1 MLSPTRRESTETL
14 GLLVVKHSTGLTD
27 QGRARDAAEL
37 PTSAADEGPTEERF
51 DLEGQTETRQS
62 VVESIRLQAL
72 RFRCRVERIRPDE
85 VADELFHWADR
96 VEQIEETVGEL
107 LARTGLEEGDAV
119 VIRFPTVQE
128 DRAKLAAVI
137 AQEVVR

>member
-1 MLSPTRRESTETL
+1 MPRESIETD
-14 GLLVVKHSTGLTD
+14 GLVVIRHSTGLTP
-27 QGRARDAAEL
+27 QGRARDAAGL
-37 PTSAADEGPTEERF
+37 PTGPLDEGPTEQRF
-51 DLEGQTETRQS
+51 ELEGQTETRQS
-62 VVESIRLQAL
+62 VVRSMRREAEACRPAVCELLQ
-72 RFRCRVERIRPDE
+72 
-85 VADELFHWADR
+85 HWADR